1 MSRQSTRQG
10 GRRRILAL
18 GRRATTRGLM
28 IAAPAPQAPVVHPR
42 LSGGALFASDMDG

>member
-1 MSRQSTRQG
+1 MRGNRP
-10 GRRRILAL
+10 GRVAGAGFLAL